1 MATEQIGLVTGSSG
15 FIGSHLLNVLRD
27 SWPALRVVACARTP
41 RPEHGECIQ
50 LDLLD
55 ASAVH
60 RTVSSIRPD
69 YVFHLA
75 GELRSSQWRDLYR
88 GNVEATLH
96 LLEALRGLPNA
107 PRIVIAGSAAE
118 YGEVESQQLPI
129 CEDVVIPN
137 PVSRYGVAKAWQT
150 IAAHH
155 FAGDRLTVMVGRM
168 FNLIGKGLPESSALG
183 TFAAQIKN
191 IQAGTTAPQL
201 RVGNLAARRDFVDVR
216 DACRALLDLA
226 RMGIRGN
233 TYNICSGVPVRIG
246 DILDSLLAAAGI
258 QVEVIAENS
267 RYRTGDVPDSFG
279 SPAKINALTGWA
291 PQIPLRASVG
301 AMLN

>member
-1 MATEQIGLVTGSSG
+1 MATEQIGLVTGISG

-27 SWPALRVVACARTP
+27 SWPALRVVACSRTP
-41 RPEHGECIQ
+41 RPEHGECVK

-75 GELRSSQWRDLYR
+75 GELRSSEWRDLYR

-129 CEDVVIPN
+129 CEDVVTPN

-150 IAAHH
+150 IAANH

-226 RMGIRGN
+226 RMGTSGN

-258 QVEVIAENS
+258 QVEVIAEDS